1 MNATH
6 GPLIGREE
14 ELAELLRN
22 LASGRHT
29 LIVGPKGVGNS
40 RLMAEARAI
49 LAGERRHLVGATRTA
64 VSSDTTVMFVLHTA
78 PMGDLLR
85 ELLKG
90 IHNRGD
96 LVLDPPLP
104 DGADFDTVRKRL
116 SGKGSVY
123 IQDLILESL
132 SRLPT
137 RYIIILDSLD
147 RITPSH
153 QLFLERL
160 LSVAVVC
167 SAVTRIKETFHYRKI
182 WSSFTRIKLDAL
194 PIPAAR
200 ELVRYYMERYKVR
213 TIDPELFFRE
223 VLKTADGNPHRIRS
237 LVWHG
242 SRQAQLDREAIRKFR
257 REDEGEYF
265 NMGPIYIFGAS
276 VFTLYKIF
284 SIGLD
289 NRESYIYFSALGFLV
304 YFAFRVF
311 RNFFIFRPQR
321 EE

>member
-1 MNATH
+1 MNAVH

-14 ELAELLRN
+14 ELAELVQN
-22 LASGRHT
+22 LVSGRHT
-29 LIVGPKGVGNS
+29 LIFGPKGIGKS

-49 LAGERRHLVGATRTA
+49 LAGERRHVTIGPRKTGMREAPVL
-64 VSSDTTVMFVLHTA
+64 FVLHTA
-78 PMGDLLR
+78 PMGDLLK
-85 ELLKG
+85 ELLRG
-90 IHNRGD
+90 IFSNGD
-96 LVLDPPLP
+96 LALDPPLP
-104 DGADFDTVRKRL
+104 EGADFDAVRKRL

-123 IQDLILESL
+123 VQDLVLESL

-137 RYIIILDSLD
+137 RYILILDSLD

-160 LSVAVVC
+160 LSVAVIC
-167 SAVTRIKETFHYRKI
+167 TAVTRLKESFHYRKI
-182 WSSFTRIKLDAL
+182 WTSFTRIRLDAL
-194 PIPAAR
+194 PLPASG
-200 ELVRYYMERYKVR
+200 ELVRYYMGRYRVR
-213 TIDPELFFRE
+213 TIDPELFVRE
-223 VLKTADGNPHRIRS
+223 VLKTANGNPHRIRS

-242 SRQAQLDREAIRKFR
+242 SRQAHLDREAIRKFR
-257 REDEGEYF
+257 REEEGEYF

-321 EE
+321 ED

>member
-1 MNATH
+1 
-6 GPLIGREE
+6 
-14 ELAELLRN
+14 
-22 LASGRHT
+22 
-29 LIVGPKGVGNS
+29 
-40 RLMAEARAI
+40 MAEARAI
-49 LAGERRHLVGATRTA
+49 LAGERRHVTVAAGMADATIL
-64 VSSDTTVMFVLHTA
+64 FVLHVA

-85 ELLKG
+85 ELLRG
-90 IHNRGD
+90 IHARGD

-104 DGADFDTVRKRL
+104 EGADFDAVRKRL

-123 IQDLILESL
+123 LQDLVLQSL
-132 SRLPT
+132 SSPPRK
-137 RYIIILDSLD
+137 YILVLDSLD

-160 LSVAVVC
+160 LGVAVVC
-167 SAVTRIKETFHYRKI
+167 SGVTRIKESFHYRKI
-182 WSSFTRIKLDAL
+182 WTSFARMRLDPL
-194 PIPAAR
+194 PPAASG
-200 ELVRYYMERYKVR
+200 ELVRYYMARYRVR
-213 TIDPELFFRE
+213 TIDTELFIRE

-242 SRQAQLDREAIRKFR
+242 SRQAHLDREAIRKFR
-257 REDEGEYF
+257 REEGGELF

-276 VFTLYKIF
+276 IFTLYKIF